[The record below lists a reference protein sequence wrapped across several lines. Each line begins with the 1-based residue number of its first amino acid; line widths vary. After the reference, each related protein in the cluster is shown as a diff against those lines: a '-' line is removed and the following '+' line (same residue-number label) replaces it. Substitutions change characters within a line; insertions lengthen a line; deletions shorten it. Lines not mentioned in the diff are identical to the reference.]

1 MYVRK
6 ANEHCDEQH
15 QQQRLIFFPLM
26 RQQHEQYSS
35 FLLSFSF
42 DNGCEF
48 SLYIDSESL
57 KTIELPFEK
66 DFLICW
72 CRAELVGVFKHRGM
86 SGTKA
91 NRRNWGGRQTVVA
104 RKAIFTW
111 IYNDAD
117 T

>member
-6 ANEHCDEQH
+6 GNEHCDEQH

-26 RQQHEQYSS
+26 RKQHEQYSS

-57 KTIELPFEK
+57 KTIELALKK
-66 DFLICW
+66 DFPI
-72 CRAELVGVFKHRGM
+72 CRARRRVQTPRHVGHEGKQ
-86 SGTKA
+86 KKL
-91 NRRNWGGRQTVVA
+91 GRQTDC
-104 RKAIFTW
+104 RRSQGDFHM
-111 IYNDAD
+111 NL
-117 T
+117 